1 MSPDLRALGPAD
13 DARVELDKLL
23 RTPHKDGAR
32 RISIMSQETPSPA
45 GCKLS
50 PQLAAARRPQQSP
63 PVASSPRTRSRRPRT
78 RSRLTASPAAA
89 QPFEFTLPAES
100 EVQCL
105 TLGPQAE
112 QAACLLQAVARGRA
126 ARTCAA
132 SSRQRATKK
141 TLVAARRLAG
151 LLLAV
156 AHGRAVRAARC
167 ALLEAALVLQAWLRG
182 QAARA
187 LLVSTAEHR
196 SYEPYEPQERYEP
209 CEASTSTLSTISGA
223 AVRASASCRWPWRS
237 Q

>member
-1 MSPDLRALGPAD
+1 MAMSPDLRALGPAD

-32 RISIMSQETPSPA
+32 RITFMSQETPSPA

-50 PQLAAARRPQQSP
+50 PQLAAAQRPQQSP
-63 PVASSPRTRSRRPRT
+63 QVASSPRTQSRRPRT

-89 QPFEFTLPAES
+89 QPFERILPAES
-100 EVQCL
+100 EVQHL

-141 TLVAARRLAG
+141 TLVAARRLAD

-167 ALLEAALVLQAWLRG
+167 ALGSARGHACAASV
-182 QAARA
+182 AARPGCTRA
-187 LLVSTAEHR
+187 PRLHR
-196 SYEPYEPQERYEP
+196 R
-209 CEASTSTLSTISGA
+209 ARVIR
-223 AVRASASCRWPWRS
+223 AVRATGEVRAV
-237 Q
+237 